1 MNKPPN
7 KTLIGAFVVAGI
19 ALAAGSVVALG
30 SGHFSNANP
39 KVYVYFNSS
48 VKGLQIGS
56 PVMFRGV
63 KIGEVRNI
71 ALELNAQD
79 LSVLVPIEI
88 ELNPK
93 SFSVVGATPG
103 VGPSLPALI
112 QRGLRAQL
120 QLASVVTGQ
129 LTVYLDFVPGAP
141 AKMNGPSDARYPEIP
156 TIPSDIEQLQQRLE
170 ALPIKDILAKL
181 DASLTGIDRIANSPN
196 IEGGMVAAR
205 KLITDIDRQVTRNEN
220 LGFQTGQTLEEVSK
234 LTRSMNAFVDYLSLH
249 PEALLRGRHESKGES
264 K

>member
-1 MNKPPN
+1 MSKAPN

-19 ALAAGSVVALG
+19 ALLAGSVMVLG
-30 SGHFSNANP
+30 SGKFFDKNP
-39 KVYVYFNSS
+39 RVYVYFNGS
-48 VKGLQIGS
+48 VKGLQVGS

-63 KIGEVRNI
+63 KIGEVTNI
-71 ALELNAQD
+71 SLDLDAQD

-88 ELNPK
+88 ELKPK
-93 SFSVVGATPG
+93 SFSVIGATPG
-103 VGPSLPALI
+103 FIPSLPALI
-112 QRGLRAQL
+112 ERGLRAQL
-120 QLASVVTGQ
+120 QVASVVTGQ

-141 AKMNGPSDARYPEIP
+141 AKMNGPKDARYPEIP
-156 TIPSDIEQLQQRLE
+156 SIPTNIEQLQQRLE
-170 ALPIKDILAKL
+170 ALPINDIMAKL

-220 LGFQTGQTLEEVSK
+220 LGYQTGQTLEEVSK
-234 LTRSMNAFVDYLSLH
+234 LTRSINAFVDYLSLH
-249 PEALLRGRHESKGES
+249 PEALIRGRRESKGDS